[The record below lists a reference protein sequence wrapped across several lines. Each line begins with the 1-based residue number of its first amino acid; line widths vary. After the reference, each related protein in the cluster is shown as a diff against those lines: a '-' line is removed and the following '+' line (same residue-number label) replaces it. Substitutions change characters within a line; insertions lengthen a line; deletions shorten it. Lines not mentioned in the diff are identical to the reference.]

1 MITLLERARRYVA
14 AMPAAV
20 SGSNGHNATYAAA
33 CALVK
38 GFGLSVAEARPI
50 LEEFNGRCAP
60 PWSPKE
66 LEHKLAQADKT
77 ADPEPRGYLIGSG
90 PAERGASETVTT
102 PSRPVT
108 PVPKAVYDPERL
120 RSFAGPWA
128 GEVDLAWLANRSA
141 VDPAEVSSEEF
152 LDALYRSNERVLI
165 FHEVDKRGNPWTQGE
180 AVFPQE
186 AVPTEGKCGVWFL
199 AQPVDGEYHP
209 NPRTG
214 KTSRRS
220 EEAVVRWPFLVLESD
235 DAPVREWL
243 GALARLP
250 LRISAIYS
258 SGGRSVHALVR
269 VDAVTKGQW
278 DDLVRRQ
285 MAPGLKFLVLNGA
298 DKGVFSA
305 VRLTRLP
312 GAMRLGKMRKD
323 GGYERLEVPQ
333 RQKLLYLNPDP
344 PVKPLI
350 EVSPRRD
357 VVDYWATEAARGI
370 SDEDPTGG
378 AWLRAALEY
387 YAPVSERIRQA
398 RRELGE
404 VSR

>member
-14 AMPAAV
+14 VMPAAV

-38 GFGLSVAEARPI
+38 GFGLSVEEARPI
-50 LEEFNGRCAP
+50 MEEFNGRCSP
-60 PWSPKE
+60 PWSARE

-77 ADPEPRGYLIGSG
+77 GDPEPRGYLIGSG
-90 PAERGASETVTT
+90 PAERGSSGAMPMS
-102 PSRPVT
+102 SARPVA
-108 PVPKAVYDPERL
+108 PVPKAAYDPGRL
-120 RSFAGPWA
+120 RAFAGHWA
-128 GEVDLAWLANRSA
+128 GEVDLAWLANRSV
-141 VDPAEVSSEEF
+141 VDPAEVSSEMF
-152 LDALYRSNERVLI
+152 LDTLYRSNERVLI

-180 AVFPQE
+180 AVFPDE
-186 AVPTEGKCGVWFL
+186 PVPAEGKCGVWFL
-199 AQPVDGEYHP
+199 AQPVDGEYHL

-235 DAPVREWL
+235 EAPVREWL

-250 LRISAIYS
+250 LRIAAIYS

-298 DKGVFSA
+298 DPGVFSA

-333 RQKLLYLNPDP
+333 MQKLLYLNPDP
-344 PVKPLI
+344 PVKPLV
-350 EVSPRRD
+350 EVPPRRD
-357 VVDYWATEAARGI
+357 VVDYWVEQAAKGMPETE
-370 SDEDPTGG
+370 G
-378 AWLRAALEY
+378 ALNF

-398 RRELGE
+398 RAELREA
-404 VSR
+404 SR

>member
-1 MITLLERARRYVA
+1 MTLIERARRYVG
-14 AMPAAV
+14 AMPEAV
-20 SGSNGHNATYAAA
+20 AGSNGHNATFAVA
-33 CALVK
+33 CALIK
-38 GFGLSVAEARPI
+38 GFGLSIDEARP
-50 LEEFNGRCAP
+50 LLAEYNTRCAP
-60 PWSPKE
+60 AWSERE
-66 LEHKLAQADKT
+66 LEHKLRQADKT
-77 ADPEPRGYLIGSG
+77 ADPEPRGYLIGDG
-90 PAERGASETVTT
+90 PSDRGARKEVK
-102 PSRPVT
+102 
-108 PVPKAVYDPERL
+108 PKAEWKPAPKAQYDPERL
-120 RSFAGPWA
+120 RSFAGHWA
-128 GEVDLAWLANRSA
+128 REVDLAWLANRSA
-141 VDPAEVSSEEF
+141 VDPCEVSSVSF

-186 AVPTEGKCGVWFL
+186 EVPASGKCGVWFL
-199 AQPVDGEYHP
+199 AQPVDGKYHP

-250 LRISAIYS
+250 MRIAAIYS

-298 DKGVFSA
+298 DPGVFSA

-344 PVKPLI
+344 PVKPLC
-350 EVSPRRD
+350 ELSPRRD
-357 VVDYWATEAARGI
+357 VEEYWATEAARGI
-370 SDEDPTGG
+370 SDVDPTGG
-378 AWLRAALEY
+378 DWLRAALDF

-398 RRELGE
+398 RRELREG
-404 VSR
+404 SR

>member
-20 SGSNGHNATYAAA
+20 SGSGGHNATYAAA

-60 PWSPKE
+60 AWSAKE
-66 LEHKLAQADKT
+66 LEHKLEQADKT
-77 ADPEPRGYLIGSG
+77 RDTEPRGYLVGTG
-90 PAERGASETVTT
+90 PTERGTPAEA
-102 PSRPVT
+102 PQRPVT
-108 PVPKAVYDPERL
+108 PVPKAAYDPERL
-120 RSFAGPWA
+120 RSFAGEWA
-128 GEVDLAWLANRSA
+128 GVVDLAWLADRSA

-152 LDALYRSNERVLI
+152 LDALYRSDERVLI

-180 AVFPQE
+180 AVFPLDP
-186 AVPTEGKCGVWFL
+186 VPTEGKCGVWFL
-199 AQPVDGEYHP
+199 AQPVDGEYHA

-250 LRISAIYS
+250 LRIAAIYS

-312 GAMRLGKMRKD
+312 GAMRLGRTRKD
-323 GGYERLEVPQ
+323 GGHERLETPQ

-344 PVKPLI
+344 PVKPLC
-350 EVSPRRD
+350 EMAPRRD

-370 SDEDPTGG
+370 ADADPTGG
-378 AWLRAALEY
+378 DWLRHALDY
-387 YAPVSERIRQA
+387 YAPVSERIREA
-398 RRELGE
+398 RRRLREGA
-404 VSR
+404 R